1 MAMTPLQDIEAR
13 LHAQYGDA
21 VPTKEAA
28 GDFLVKAYPRMD
40 GGLAIAIALAALA
53 LQGWQVYRDERDR
66 AGTGSRGGVNRCP
79 DCGKPPL
86 SKDADGNF
94 VCKNGHCW

>member
-1 MAMTPLQDIEAR
+1 MTMTPLEEIEAR
-13 LHAQYGDA
+13 LHAHYGDE

-28 GDFLVKAYPRMD
+28 ADFLATQYPRMD

-66 AGTGSRGGVNRCP
+66 SVARGGVNRCP
-79 DCGKPPL
+79 ECGRPPL